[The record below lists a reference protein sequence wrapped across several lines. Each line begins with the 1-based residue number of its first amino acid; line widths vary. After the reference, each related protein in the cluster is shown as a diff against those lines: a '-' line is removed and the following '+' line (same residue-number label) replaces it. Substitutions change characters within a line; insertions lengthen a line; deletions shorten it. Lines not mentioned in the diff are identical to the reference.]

1 MAERR
6 DKWNQVQEL
15 AGQEGWFPT
24 EESKIDLEEAKKA
37 HEEFRQWLK
46 DSLLSRSGRDLEAA
60 QKILEGLNR
69 STYETLDASMTSYLT
84 KNALET
90 AGEARNFLAAKR
102 STGVKTLSA
111 GFQCAVRSFRDL
123 LWSYSGIV
131 DIASTADPMYVGVAY
146 QSLSVLFSVLASKG
160 DLEDRIKDIIDD
172 LKNHLPD
179 LMIYER
185 IYRNAQLG
193 RKIAAVYRGILHF
206 CIFATKYCMAKHGYI
221 RWLRVLSRKDDFQSV
236 QRNLQRD
243 ILPIKSQCEV
253 LLSDTVDKLKQELH
267 DSAQK
272 LDNLQA
278 GTNDK
283 RLVQIGNLLG
293 VKHPQGVDTVK
304 SMKEYRSLLQK
315 YIVDDD
321 KRERLALEVLQNTA
335 EYRQWMNSQD
345 SEMLI
350 LCGRN
355 EESTWEIEDLSWLS
369 PAAIDFAEHVQ
380 KQGTIVLHFLC
391 QEKPLSSKTPS
402 GQEVISNMIYQLLN
416 KEPGILADIKEFN
429 ALQSQMKRRDMKK
442 WDLSMT
448 GDIMIKALEYL
459 RGKGT
464 IYLVIDRMDQFNE
477 EESTRVDSLREVVR
491 IARNSACTL
500 KILTVV
506 NTLFWPLEKAWRR
519 LEARRDGTLEY
530 IRLLRRDQQR
540 LE

>member
-1 MAERR
+1 
-6 DKWNQVQEL
+6 
-15 AGQEGWFPT
+15 
-24 EESKIDLEEAKKA
+24 
-37 HEEFRQWLK
+37 
-46 DSLLSRSGRDLEAA
+46 
-60 QKILEGLNR
+60 
-69 STYETLDASMTSYLT
+69 
-84 KNALET
+84 
-90 AGEARNFLAAKR
+90 
-102 STGVKTLSA
+102 
-111 GFQCAVRSFRDL
+111 
-123 LWSYSGIV
+123 
-131 DIASTADPMYVGVAY
+131 
-146 QSLSVLFSVLASKG
+146 
-160 DLEDRIKDIIDD
+160 
-172 LKNHLPD
+172 
-179 LMIYER
+179 
-185 IYRNAQLG
+185 
-193 RKIAAVYRGILHF
+193 
-206 CIFATKYCMAKHGYI
+206 
-221 RWLRVLSRKDDFQSV
+221 
-236 QRNLQRD
+236 
-243 ILPIKSQCEV
+243 
-253 LLSDTVDKLKQELH
+253 
-267 DSAQK
+267 
-272 LDNLQA
+272 
-278 GTNDK
+278 
-283 RLVQIGNLLG
+283 
-293 VKHPQGVDTVK
+293 
-304 SMKEYRSLLQK
+304 MKEYRSLLQK